1 MCVQDPSNSVDRQIH
16 RVHYFPCCCIYKQYR
31 RSCIPVP
38 PATPTSLEVVK
49 VTPDSVTLAWRYRDL
64 TPADSYSISYA
75 PSNSPL
81 ELTSIDGITDTL
93 YTIENLTPRTEYVF
107 QVSAT
112 NSAGQGESNEI
123 IAMTHFGKTS
133 PIGPLSYCV

>member
-1 MCVQDPSNSVDRQIH
+1 MPTIFYAVVLC
-16 RVHYFPCCCIYKQYR
+16 KQYR
-31 RSCIPVP
+31 RSCITVP

-49 VTPDSVTLAWRYRDL
+49 VTPDAVTLAWRYRDL
-64 TPADSYSISYA
+64 TPADTYTIRYA

-81 ELTSIDGITDTL
+81 DFTSIDGITDTL
-93 YTIENLTPRTEYVF
+93 YTIENLDPRTEYVF

-112 NSAGQGESNEI
+112 NSAGQGEANEI

-133 PIGPLSYCV
+133 PIGLLSYCVWCREKDFEWN